1 MLSKYLQV
9 KIRILDVFTKPKK
22 SLLIGYSQIVDR
34 VLFVFSSF
42 FFLTFFFLSI
52 FQHFHIY
59 NIQTDR
65 SEQECRPRS
74 DAASESTLFVA
85 HPVIFGHMITHCS
98 LETAKRVIGK
108 QCRPRSDAS
117 ECCV

>member
-34 VLFVFSSF
+34 VLFVFSSL
-42 FFLTFFFLSI
+42 FLTSFFLSI

-74 DAASESTLFVA
+74 DAASGSTLFVA
-85 HPVIFGHMITHCS
+85 HSVIFGHMITHCS
-98 LETAKRVIGK
+98 LETPKRVIGK
-108 QCRPRSDAS
+108 QCRPV
-117 ECCV
+117 CK